1 MFNKSKT
8 DNKHPTQLPYA
19 PPADKTPLADKRRSV
34 LNEGVVIRGDWTSD
48 GIVEFGGSL
57 IGDLSAEVLII
68 KKTGKLIGN
77 TRANTVTIEG
87 NLDGTVAA
95 IEMMIKSSAHIRA
108 DISAEKISVES
119 GANIEGRLRIKPKA
133 L

>member
-1 MFNKSKT
+1 MFNKSKPES
-8 DNKHPTQLPYA
+8 KQPAQLPYA

-57 IGDLSAEVLII
+57 IGDLSTEVLII
-68 KKTGKLIGN
+68 IKTGKLIGN

-87 NLDGTVAA
+87 NLEGTVAA
-95 IEMMIKSSAHIRA
+95 IKVMIKSSAHIRA

>member
-1 MFNKSKT
+1 MFNKPKPET
-8 DNKHPTQLPYA
+8 KQPTQLPYLR
-19 PPADKTPLADKRRSV
+19 PSDTTPLVDKRRSV

-68 KKTGKLIGN
+68 NKTGKLTGN
-77 TRANTVTIEG
+77 TRANTITIEG
-87 NLDGTVAA
+87 NLEGTVAA
-95 IEMMIKSSAHIRA
+95 IKVMIKSGAHIRA
-108 DISAEKISVES
+108 DISAEEISVES

-133 L
+133 P

>member
-1 MFNKSKT
+1 MFNKSKPET
-8 DNKHPTQLPYA
+8 NQPTQLPYLR
-19 PPADKTPLADKRRSV
+19 PSDTTPLVDKRRSV

-68 KKTGKLIGN
+68 NKTGKLTGN
-77 TRANTVTIEG
+77 TRANTITIEG
-87 NLDGTVAA
+87 NLEGTVAA
-95 IEMMIKSSAHIRA
+95 IKVMIKSGAHIRA
-108 DISAEKISVES
+108 DISAEEISVES

-133 L
+133 P

>member
-1 MFNKSKT
+1 MFNKSKSE
-8 DNKHPTQLPYA
+8 NKQTAQMPYA
-19 PPADKTPLADKRRSV
+19 PPADKITLADKRRSV

-68 KKTGKLIGN
+68 NKTGKLIGN

-87 NLDGTVAA
+87 NLEGSVAA
-95 IEMMIKSSAHIRA
+95 INVMIKSSAHIRA
-108 DISAEKISVES
+108 DISAEKISMES